1 MKNILR
7 RLSLLALCVCLLL
20 LAVPA
25 IGQEEEE
32 IPLEEWQRL
41 ELQGLVE
48 VVGAALQGQ
57 LLQAETPF
65 ETKFDFMKGEAGNS
79 YVPFTLTI
87 DPAKVSTS
95 SVAMY
100 LFIVEHSEAAADDTV
115 AEDEEDEE
123 LPEPVFENGY
133 FIDVNDEGEPDVPI
147 SISRAFIAPGGE
159 YDVFIAL
166 RDSAGETAEEDEV
179 ADTSATIM
187 MLKETVT
194 IPNFWTSELMTSTII
209 VADEIEPMT
218 QPPTAEEQ
226 LMNPYNLGTL
236 RIVPKN
242 DRSFGKR
249 AEFSLI
255 FVVYNPQLPDLP
267 EEGQG
272 QKPDVTIAYNFC
284 KRTASDTDSE
294 KPCLEYDEEG
304 EENPKWF
311 NNTNP
316 QQFNAQTLPPTFD
329 MTLGHQMVA
338 GQSVPL
344 ALFPP
349 GDYRL
354 EITVTDNEAG
364 SNVTESIDFT
374 VRET

>member
-1 MKNILR
+1 MNNILR
-7 RLSLLALCVCLLL
+7 RLSFLALCVCLLL

-25 IGQEEEE
+25 TGQEEEE
-32 IPLEEWQRL
+32 IELEEWQRL
-41 ELQGLVE
+41 ELQSLVE

-57 LLQAETPF
+57 LVQAEKPF
-65 ETKFDFMKGEAGNS
+65 ETKFDFMKGEAENS

-100 LFIVEHSEAAADDTV
+100 LFIVEHSKAAADDTM

-133 FIDVNDEGEPDVPI
+133 FVDVNDEGEPDVPI

-166 RDSAGETAEEDEV
+166 RDSAGETTEEDEA
-179 ADTSATIM
+179 ADASATIM

-194 IPNFWTSELMTSTII
+194 VPNFWTAELMTSTII
-209 VADEIEPMT
+209 VASEIEPMT
-218 QPPTAEEQ
+218 QPPTAEQQ
-226 LMNPYNLGTL
+226 LLNPYNLGTL
-236 RIVPKN
+236 RIVPKK

-249 AEFSLI
+249 EELSLI
-255 FVVYNPQLPDLP
+255 FVVYNPQLG
-267 EEGQG
+267 EQA
-272 QKPDVTIAYNFC
+272 QKPDVTIEYNFC

-294 KPCLEYDEEG
+294 KSCLREDEEG

-316 QQFNAQTLPPTFD
+316 QQFNAQTMPATFD

-354 EITVTDNEAG
+354 EIRVTDNEAG
-364 SNVTESIDFT
+364 SDVTESIDFT